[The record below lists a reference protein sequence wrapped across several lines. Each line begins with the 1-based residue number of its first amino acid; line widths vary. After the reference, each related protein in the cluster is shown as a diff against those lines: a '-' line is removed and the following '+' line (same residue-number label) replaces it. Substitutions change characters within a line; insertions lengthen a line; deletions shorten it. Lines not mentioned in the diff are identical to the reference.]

1 MLIIKPAKPR
11 GLGGVKSPPNPE
23 ISTGPAYKA
32 LAFFSLDAKKIRW
45 LPIPTDLDLTT
56 GLTDFG
62 TVGTG
67 VNQRVNCPST

>member
-1 MLIIKPAKPR
+1 M
-11 GLGGVKSPPNPE
+11 GGGVNWSPYPLD
-23 ISTGPAYKA
+23 STDPAYKA